1 MARLRLLTRKFGRL
15 GARVPW
21 GRWLLVAILLPLQ
34 PIAARAE
41 TSQCSREIR
50 VAGRQ
55 VGRFLW
61 ATPRGDVV
69 GPLRDF
75 FTLIGRRA
83 GCVFRYDDVSAA
95 RADALVGA
103 GEIDIL
109 PGARTPERDAD
120 GRFVPLLSDRLVL
133 ISRSDEHLRIGSAE
147 ALVAS
152 GVSIDIVRG
161 YDFGPAYQALLVAMA
176 RNGRV
181 IEDVSLETIARRMAA
196 GRSDAA
202 LMTAPP
208 FVDAALAAGL
218 ADQLQVT
225 LLDGLPPVEGG
236 VYLVERVLAPADAKL
251 LDRAIREGVRRGE
264 FLDFYRRSVAGAAW
278 GMTGVL
284 TGDPG
289 PLP

>member
-1 MARLRLLTRKFGRL
+1 MARLRLLTRKFGRI
-15 GARVPW
+15 GARALSV
-21 GRWLLVAILLPLQ
+21 RLLLVATLLPLQ

-41 TSQCSREIR
+41 ASQCSREIR

-61 ATPRGDVV
+61 TTPTGELV

-75 FTLIGRRA
+75 LTLIGRRA

-95 RADALVGA
+95 RADALVGE

-109 PGARTPERDAD
+109 PGARTPGRDAD
-120 GRFVPLLSDRLVL
+120 GRFVPLLNDRLTL
-133 ISRSDEHLRIGSAE
+133 ISRIDAHLRIGSAE
-147 ALVAS
+147 ALMAS
-152 GVSIDIVRG
+152 GVSIDVVRG
-161 YDFGPAYQALLVAMA
+161 YDFGPAYQALLAAMG

-202 LMTAPP
+202 LITAPP

-218 ADQLQVT
+218 AEQLQVT
-225 LLDGLPPVEGG
+225 PLDGLPPVEGG
-236 VYLVERVLAPADAKL
+236 VYLVERVLGPADADY
-251 LDRAIREGVRRGE
+251 LDRAIRDGVRRGE

-284 TGDPG
+284 TDGPG
-289 PLP
+289 PPR